1 MTDRAPNDRPPHPA
15 TLSAEALLADCDVQ
29 RTRRGGPGGQHR
41 NKTETAIVITHRSTG
56 VSGQASERR
65 SQAANREV
73 ALFRLRL
80 NLAIAIRSVDSD
92 ADPDEAQPNEEQP
105 APSAHLPSER
115 WQSRIAGGKISVS
128 ENHNDFPTLLA
139 ESLDRIFANKFE
151 LGVAAR
157 ELGVSTSQLV
167 KFLKR
172 CPEAWQHVQQ
182 RRVDHGLPR
191 LK

>member
-1 MTDRAPNDRPPHPA
+1 MTDSAPNYRSHPA
-15 TLSAEALLADCDVQ
+15 AIPAEALLADCDVQ

-41 NKTETAIVITHRSTG
+41 NKTETAIVITHRASG
-56 VSGQASERR
+56 ISGQASERR
-65 SQAANREV
+65 SQKANREV

-80 NLAIAIRSVDSD
+80 NLAIAVRSAGDQ
-92 ADPDEAQPNEEQP
+92 ATCNQEQ
-105 APSAHLPSER
+105 LPSELWR
-115 WQSRIAGGKISVS
+115 KRIAGGKISVS
-128 ENHNDFPTLLA
+128 ENHIDFPTLLA
-139 ESLDRIFANKFE
+139 ESLDRVFSHKFE
-151 LGVAAR
+151 LSAAAK

-182 RRVDHGLPR
+182 QRVDHGLPR